1 MNIYAQFKTV
11 DIQPQ
16 HVDVHAGTTNSK
28 NIRPTLWEQ
37 KDGILHGHCSAFFWS
52 YMLSYAAFCRMSSFS
67 PDFSAL
73 LKIAF

>member
-37 KDGILHGHCSAFFWS
+37 KDGILHGHCSAFFGHICYLMPLFTGCHIFPLTFLRS
-52 YMLSYAAFCRMSSFS
+52 
-67 PDFSAL
+67 
-73 LKIAF
+73 